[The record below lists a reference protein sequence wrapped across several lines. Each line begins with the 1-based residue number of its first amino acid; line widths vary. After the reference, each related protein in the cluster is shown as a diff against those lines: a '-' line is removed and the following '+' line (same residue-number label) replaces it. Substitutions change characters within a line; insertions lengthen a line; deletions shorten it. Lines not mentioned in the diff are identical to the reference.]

1 MPFVGLILSL
11 QRILKL
17 IMILELNDVLTEDES
32 RTLSFMASS
41 GELTCLVGD
50 TAERRSHWLLAILG
64 FSRITHG
71 YICIDGEPLTER
83 TASIFRSLMAYAPQ
97 QLETLGEITKYEPP
111 TVQDVFNLKAN
122 ASLPISNGILAE
134 EMRRTGG
141 DINDPRVE
149 LLAVAVLLKKDI
161 LLIDN
166 PPSATISYLRN
177 IARQGKIV
185 VVTSSDDA
193 VCNASDHVVEI

>member
-1 MPFVGLILSL
+1 
-11 QRILKL
+11 
-17 IMILELNDVLTEDES
+17 
-32 RTLSFMASS
+32 
-41 GELTCLVGD
+41 
-50 TAERRSHWLLAILG
+50 
-64 FSRITHG
+64 
-71 YICIDGEPLTER
+71 
-83 TASIFRSLMAYAPQ
+83 
-97 QLETLGEITKYEPP
+97 
-111 TVQDVFNLKAN
+111 
-122 ASLPISNGILAE
+122 
-134 EMRRTGG
+134 MRRTGG

-161 LLIDN
+161 LLVDN